1 MGKDAKEMAMSI
13 KEEIIRNRIVLIAR
27 GIDST
32 QICDAARAVYQGGGR
47 FLEITLNQ
55 ASSSAAEDTGALIRM
70 VRDLGLPE
78 FHVGAG
84 TVITESQLESVYDSG
99 AEFILSPNTDPLI
112 IKRTKE
118 LGLTSVPGAYTPSEI
133 QYAWACGADIVKVFP
148 ASIGGIP
155 YVHAI
160 RGPLN
165 NIPLMAV
172 GGINENNA
180 KEYLANGYCSCGL
193 GSNILR
199 KDLIENGDYDS
210 LTELVRRLISNTR

>member
-1 MGKDAKEMAMSI
+1 MSI
-13 KEEIIRNRIVLIAR
+13 KEEIVRSRIVLIAR
-27 GIDST
+27 GIDRT
-32 QICDAARAVYQGGGR
+32 RICDVARAVYQGGGR
-47 FLEITLNQ
+47 FLEITFNQ
-55 ASSSAAEDTGALIRM
+55 DSSSSAEDTGALIMM
-70 VRDLGLPE
+70 VRNLGLPG

-84 TVITESQLESVYDSG
+84 TVITESQLESAYDSR
-99 AEFILSPNTDPLI
+99 AAFILSPNTDPYI

-133 QYAWACGADIVKVFP
+133 QCAWASGADIVKVFP

-210 LTELVRRLISNTR
+210 LMELVSRLISNTR

>member
-1 MGKDAKEMAMSI
+1 MSI
-13 KEEIIRNRIVLIAR
+13 KEEIVRSRIVLIAR
-27 GIDST
+27 GIDRT
-32 QICDAARAVYQGGGR
+32 RICDVARAVYQGGGR
-47 FLEITLNQ
+47 FLEITFNQ
-55 ASSSAAEDTGALIRM
+55 DSSSSAEDTGALIRM
-70 VRDLGLPE
+70 VRNLGLPG

-84 TVITESQLESVYDSG
+84 TVITESQLESAYDSG
-99 AEFILSPNTDPLI
+99 AEFILSPNTDPYI

-133 QYAWACGADIVKVFP
+133 QCAWASGADIVKVFP

-210 LTELVRRLISNTR
+210 LMELVSRLISNTR